1 MLRVH
6 SFETFGT
13 HEGPGIRLVV
23 FLQGCHFRCLYCH
36 NPDTWKLDGGTMYE
50 VKDILK
56 KAIDEKSYFGNKGG
70 ITVSGGEPLIQR
82 EAVHELFKEAHKE
95 GINTALDTNGSIL
108 DDKTKKLLEETD
120 LVLLDIKHIDDAQHK
135 KLTGVSNYVPLQ
147 FAEYLESVKKKFWV
161 RYVLVPGHSDQK
173 GSLKRFGKTL
183 SRFKSLERVEI
194 LPYHTYGVYKYK
206 ELGINYPLENVKAA
220 TAEQAEE
227 AKDIFKQFLPNVF
240 IR

>member
-36 NPDTWKLDGGTMYE
+36 NPDTWDLKGGKEYT
-50 VKDILK
+50 VKEILA
-56 KAIDEKSYFGNKGG
+56 KAIDEKPYFGTKGG

-82 EAVHELFKEAHKE
+82 ENLYELFQEAHHN

-108 DDKTKKLLEETD
+108 DDKTKKLLEVTD
-120 LVLLDIKHIDDAQHK
+120 LVLLDIKHIDDSNHK

-147 FAEYLESVKKKFWV
+147 FLDYMESIGQRYWI
-161 RYVLVPGHSDQK
+161 RYVLVPGYSDQK
-173 GSLKRFGKTL
+173 AALKDLGKHL
-183 SRFKSLERVEI
+183 MKYKHLERLEI
-194 LPYHTYGVYKYK
+194 LPYHTFGVYKYK
-206 ELGINYPLENVKAA
+206 ELGLEYPLKDIKSPEADKI
-220 TAEQAEE
+220 EE
-227 AKDIFKQFLPNVF
+227 ARGILSKYVKDV
-240 IR
+240 RTR

>member
-1 MLRVH
+1 
-6 SFETFGT
+6 
-13 HEGPGIRLVV
+13 
-23 FLQGCHFRCLYCH
+23 
-36 NPDTWKLDGGTMYE
+36 MYE

-56 KAIDEKSYFGNKGG
+56 KAIDEKSYFGNNGG

-82 EAVHELFKEAHKE
+82 EALSELFKEAHKE

-120 LVLLDIKHIDDAQHK
+120 LVLLDIKHIDDDQHK
-135 KLTGVSNYVPLQ
+135 KLTGVSNYVPMQ
-147 FAEYLESVKKKFWV
+147 FAEYLESINKKFWV

-173 GSLKRFGKTL
+173 ESLEKFGKTL
-183 SRFKSLERVEI
+183 SKFKPLERVEI

-227 AKDIFKQFLPNVF
+227 AKTLFSHYLPNVF